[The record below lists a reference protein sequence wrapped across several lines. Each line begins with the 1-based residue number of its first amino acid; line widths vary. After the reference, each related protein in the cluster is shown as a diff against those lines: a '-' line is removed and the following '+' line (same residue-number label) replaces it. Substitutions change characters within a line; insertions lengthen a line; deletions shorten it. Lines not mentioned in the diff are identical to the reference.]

1 MSAPDSICWSKLA
14 AMSGSMFLRSSSDKL
29 VTDLEFYRVS
39 QKLPII
45 GMVKKSTSEE
55 PAVAVLG
62 RQSTREARHYTAQTL
77 LEVFSPLSAAFQG
90 SLCGDLALRGGQLA
104 GGEGPSRIPSSR

>member
-14 AMSGSMFLRSSSDKL
+14 AMSGSIFLRSSSDKL
-29 VTDLEFYRVS
+29 VTDLGFYRVS
-39 QKLPII
+39 QKLPN
-45 GMVKKSTSEE
+45 MEKSTSEE

-62 RQSTREARHYTAQTL
+62 RQSTREARHYNAQRL

-90 SLCGDLALRGGQLA
+90 SLCGDLALRGGRLA

>member
-29 VTDLEFYRVS
+29 VTDLGFYTVS
-39 QKLPII
+39 QKLPNM
-45 GMVKKSTSEE
+45 GMEKSTSEE

-90 SLCGDLALRGGQLA
+90 SLCGDLALRGGRLA

>member
-14 AMSGSMFLRSSSDKL
+14 AMSGSIFLRSSSDKL
-29 VTDLEFYRVS
+29 VTDLGFYRVS
-39 QKLPII
+39 QKLPN
-45 GMVKKSTSEE
+45 MEKSTSEE

-62 RQSTREARHYTAQTL
+62 RQSTREARHYNAQTL

-90 SLCGDLALRGGQLA
+90 SLCGDLALRGGRLA

>member
-14 AMSGSMFLRSSSDKL
+14 AMSGSMFLRPSSDKL
-29 VTDLEFYRVS
+29 VTDLGFYRVS
-39 QKLPII
+39 QKLPN
-45 GMVKKSTSEE
+45 MEKSTSEE

-62 RQSTREARHYTAQTL
+62 RQSTREARHYTALTL

-90 SLCGDLALRGGQLA
+90 SLCGDLALRGGRLA

>member
-14 AMSGSMFLRSSSDKL
+14 AMSGSIFLRSSSDKL
-29 VTDLEFYRVS
+29 VTDLGFYRVS
-39 QKLPII
+39 QKLPN
-45 GMVKKSTSEE
+45 MEKSTSEE

-90 SLCGDLALRGGQLA
+90 SLCGDLALRVGRLA

>member
-29 VTDLEFYRVS
+29 VTDLGFYRVS
-39 QKLPII
+39 QKLPN
-45 GMVKKSTSEE
+45 MEKSTSEE

-62 RQSTREARHYTAQTL
+62 RQSTREARHYNAQTL

-90 SLCGDLALRGGQLA
+90 SLCGDLALRGGRLA

>member
-29 VTDLEFYRVS
+29 VTDLGFYRVS
-39 QKLPII
+39 QKLPN
-45 GMVKKSTSEE
+45 MEKSTSEE

-62 RQSTREARHYTAQTL
+62 QQSTREARHYTAQTL

-90 SLCGDLALRGGQLA
+90 SLCGDLALRGGRLA

>member
-14 AMSGSMFLRSSSDKL
+14 AMSGSIFLRSSSDKL
-29 VTDLEFYRVS
+29 VTDLGFYRVS
-39 QKLPII
+39 QKLPK
-45 GMVKKSTSEE
+45 KKSTSEE

-90 SLCGDLALRGGQLA
+90 SLCGDLALRGGRLA

>member
-29 VTDLEFYRVS
+29 VTDLGFYRVS
-39 QKLPII
+39 QKLPN
-45 GMVKKSTSEE
+45 MEKSTSEE

-62 RQSTREARHYTAQTL
+62 RQSTREARRCTCQRSP
-77 LEVFSPLSAAFQG
+77 LEVFSLARAAFLG
-90 SLCGDLALRGGQLA
+90 SQCGDSALLVDCLATLK
-104 GGEGPSRIPSSR
+104 GPSRTPSLIQ

>member
-29 VTDLEFYRVS
+29 VTDLGFYTVS
-39 QKLPII
+39 QKLPN
-45 GMVKKSTSEE
+45 MEKSTSEE

-62 RQSTREARHYTAQTL
+62 RQSTREARHYTALTL

-90 SLCGDLALRGGQLA
+90 SLCGDLALRGGRLA

>member
-29 VTDLEFYRVS
+29 VTDLGFYRVS
-39 QKLPII
+39 QKLPNI
-45 GMVKKSTSEE
+45 GMKKSTSEE

-62 RQSTREARHYTAQTL
+62 QQSTREARHYTAQTL
-77 LEVFSPLSAAFQG
+77 LEDFSPLSAAFQG
-90 SLCGDLALRGGQLA
+90 SLCGDLALRGGRLA

>member
-29 VTDLEFYRVS
+29 VTDLGFYRVS
-39 QKLPII
+39 QKLPN
-45 GMVKKSTSEE
+45 MEKSTSEE

-62 RQSTREARHYTAQTL
+62 RQNTREARHYNAQTL

-90 SLCGDLALRGGQLA
+90 SLCGDLALRVGRLA

>member
-29 VTDLEFYRVS
+29 VTDLGFYRVS
-39 QKLPII
+39 QKLPNIYL
-45 GMVKKSTSEE
+45 STSEE

-62 RQSTREARHYTAQTL
+62 RQSTLEARHYIALTL

-90 SLCGDLALRGGQLA
+90 SLCGDLALRGGRLA

>member
-14 AMSGSMFLRSSSDKL
+14 AMSGSIFLRSSSDKL
-29 VTDLEFYRVS
+29 VTDLGFYRVS
-39 QKLPII
+39 QKLPN
-45 GMVKKSTSEE
+45 MEKSTSEE

-90 SLCGDLALRGGQLA
+90 SLCGDLALRGGRLA

>member
-14 AMSGSMFLRSSSDKL
+14 AMSGSIFLRSSSDKL
-29 VTDLEFYRVS
+29 VTDLGFYRDS
-39 QKLPII
+39 QKLPNMDIE
-45 GMVKKSTSEE
+45 KSTSEE
-55 PAVAVLG
+55 LAVAVLG
-62 RQSTREARHYTAQTL
+62 QQSTREARHYTAQTL

-90 SLCGDLALRGGQLA
+90 SLCGDLALRGGRLA